1 MKIFSCIITLS
12 CTLLMASESAALT
25 LGEFYKLEE
34 REKYLYLGGI
44 YDANIIEYRD
54 NGNRSQCLES
64 MGLIGFANTLAK
76 FIVKLP
82 EDPTTK
88 ERRVYDNMN
97 VALISTLEIDKACSK

>member
-1 MKIFSCIITLS
+1 MKIFIYTLAMS
-12 CTLLMASESAALT
+12 CTFFIASESVALT

-44 YDANIIEYRD
+44 YDANIIEYRG
-54 NGNRSQCLES
+54 NGDRSKCLES
-64 MGLIGFANTLAK
+64 MGLMGFANTLSK
-76 FIVKLP
+76 FIVNLP

-97 VALISTLEIDKACSK
+97 VALISTLEIDKVCSK